1 MVQPTRGSRG
11 EHRLAEASGVR
22 NHGMSICCAKCQLE
36 WKCLPRRWYYFS
48 VVYGGKL
55 AEDIR
60 RSSTEVSVQKR
71 RKNHTHHTRFKRVHQ
86 FWAIS
91 WNHIKLNFC
100 SVEELLFSWRT
111 SVQLKNFCS
120 VEELL
125 FSWRTSV
132 QLKNFCSVQDH
143 EAPLLNCI
151 PIKTKYTGQGSQ
163 VFLTLEPSPY
173 LQ

>member
-111 SVQLKNFCS
+111 SVQFKTMKLHYWIVSPSKPSTPVKVHKCS
-120 VEELL
+120 L
-125 FSWRTSV
+125 
-132 QLKNFCSVQDH
+132 
-143 EAPLLNCI
+143 LLNHRLIC
-151 PIKTKYTGQGSQ
+151 SS
-163 VFLTLEPSPY
+163 L
-173 LQ
+173 

>member
-100 SVEELLFSWRT
+100 SVEELLFSSRPWSSTTELYPHQNQVHRSRFT
-111 SVQLKNFCS
+111 SVPY
-120 VEELL
+120 
-125 FSWRTSV
+125 SWTIALSAVAYNTTPWCWAHCAEREPYE
-132 QLKNFCSVQDH
+132 CAEVQDH
-143 EAPLLNCI
+143 
-151 PIKTKYTGQGSQ
+151 
-163 VFLTLEPSPY
+163 
-173 LQ
+173 